1 MTTYNHLTQEERHHI
16 EIQRK
21 QNISLGKIAAE
32 MNRSK
37 STISREIRRN
47 TGQRGYRYQQAN
59 RLAQQRHA
67 DKPKFK
73 KMTEELTA
81 YVDKRLQGHWS
92 PGQIGGRLKRE
103 GKAGVGHLCPVGTK
117 RFTGT
122 SMRIRRLAA
131 ACTTICGI
139 A

>member
-1 MTTYNHLTQEERHHI
+1 MSAYSHLTQEERYHI

-37 STISREIRRN
+37 ATISREIRRN

-67 DKPKFK
+67 DKPKSIND
-73 KMTEELTA
+73 TRINGLYWQT
-81 YVDKRLQGHWS
+81 
-92 PGQIGGRLKRE
+92 I
-103 GKAGVGHLCPVGTK
+103 AGTLEP
-117 RFTGT
+117 
-122 SMRIRRLAA
+122 
-131 ACTTICGI
+131 
-139 A
+139 